1 MCINCVVEL
10 SVVLD
15 NDKFHKLLS
24 RVYKQ
29 VEELDDN
36 KFIDQTM
43 SSKGVVVIYHDQQY
57 KKKVKLTINPSVMLN
72 GGELNSDK
80 LIQKLEQCVRDYF
93 GFKYNLND
101 FNLKRMI
108 LLSDIDVGSR
118 EKVSAYI
125 NVLKRIGKVKR
136 FSPLSYDCLADDS
149 GFCLEGNSN
158 GVQFLI
164 YDLKGLLTAQCRKSG
179 TDHKKL
185 KSIIKKSEGILR
197 VEVRLTQQKTVRHY
211 TNETDTSKQ
220 LAALLETSRDIF
232 SAVFMSVVPCGAF
245 YKKDEAI
252 KIIQKEVKKITLR
265 RRMLRLVALVPEKK
279 SLLLAQKALNY
290 RRIDDVMEN
299 FAKINVS
306 PITISKRHDV
316 KHLKCLY
323 SYLDENNDDK

>member
-1 MCINCVVEL
+1 MYINCVVEL

-57 KKKVKLTINPSVMLN
+57 KKKVKLTINQSVMLN

-185 KSIIKKSEGILR
+185 KSIMKKSEGVLR
-197 VEVRLTQQKTVRHY
+197 VEVRLTQQKAVRNY
-211 TNETDTSKQ
+211 TNETETSKQ
-220 LAALLETSRDIF
+220 LADVLENSRKILLDTVVR
-232 SAVFMSVVPCGAF
+232 VVPCGAF
-245 YKKDEAI
+245 HKKDTTIE
-252 KIIQKEVKKITLR
+252 IIQREVKSMTLR

-279 SLLLAQKALNY
+279 SLLAAQKALNY
-290 RRIDDVMEN
+290 RRIDDVMKT
-299 FAKINVS
+299 FAEIDLS

-316 KHLKCLY
+316 KHLPSIY
-323 SYLDENNDDK
+323 SYFDAN